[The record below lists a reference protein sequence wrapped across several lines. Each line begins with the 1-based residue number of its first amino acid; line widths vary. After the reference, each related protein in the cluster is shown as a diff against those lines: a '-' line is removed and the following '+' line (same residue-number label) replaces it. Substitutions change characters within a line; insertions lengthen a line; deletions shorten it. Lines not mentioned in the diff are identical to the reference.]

1 MPDID
6 KKDALILATD
16 ISKRMLEKAHCAIYP
31 VETLKDLPSPQFK
44 KYFNKLNGQHS
55 GSCRIT
61 DEVRKM
67 VRLAWLNLLESW
79 PMKGPFNVIFCRN
92 VMIYFDRPTQQRLI
106 NRFWELLE
114 PGGFLFVGHSEG
126 LSAINHKFRT
136 CDRRRIENRHGYRAE
151 LKQMRHVV
159 AVGDMKI
166 GRDTDLIVTHA
177 LGSCLGLVVYDPVER
192 VGGLL
197 HAMLPL
203 SKINPAKAEANPY
216 MFVDTGVPALFKA
229 LYEIGGQ
236 KSRMV
241 IKAAGCG
248 NPLGKNE
255 LFKIG
260 ERNHTILKKL
270 LWKNNILLETEDVGG
285 TASRTL
291 HFDVATG
298 QTVISSNGKKRNL

>member
-1 MPDID
+1 
-6 KKDALILATD
+6 
-16 ISKRMLEKAHCAIYP
+16 
-31 VETLKDLPSPQFK
+31 
-44 KYFNKLNGQHS
+44 
-55 GSCRIT
+55 
-61 DEVRKM
+61 
-67 VRLAWLNLLESW
+67 
-79 PMKGPFNVIFCRN
+79 
-92 VMIYFDRPTQQRLI
+92 
-106 NRFWELLE
+106 
-114 PGGFLFVGHSEG
+114 
-126 LSAINHKFRT
+126 
-136 CDRRRIENRHGYRAE
+136 
-151 LKQMRHVV
+151 MRHIV

-166 GRDTDLIVTHA
+166 GRDADLIVTHA

>member
-1 MPDID
+1 
-6 KKDALILATD
+6 
-16 ISKRMLEKAHCAIYP
+16 
-31 VETLKDLPSPQFK
+31 
-44 KYFNKLNGQHS
+44 
-55 GSCRIT
+55 
-61 DEVRKM
+61 
-67 VRLAWLNLLESW
+67 
-79 PMKGPFNVIFCRN
+79 
-92 VMIYFDRPTQQRLI
+92 
-106 NRFWELLE
+106 
-114 PGGFLFVGHSEG
+114 
-126 LSAINHKFRT
+126 
-136 CDRRRIENRHGYRAE
+136 
-151 LKQMRHVV
+151 MRHVV

-166 GRDTDLIVTHA
+166 GRDADLIVTHA

>member
-1 MPDID
+1 MNLMSVQLSEKHFHKISEIVYRSCGINLKPGKEALVRSRLMKRLRARRVDSVQGYLDYIESSDGRHELAFFIDAMTTNKTSFFREPEHFNYLRDHVLPGLECHRLRFWCAACSSGEEPYTLAIWLREHMPDID

-92 VMIYFDRPTQQRLI
+92 VMIYFDRPTQQQLI

-126 LSAINHKFRT
+126 LSAINHKFRYMRPAT
-136 CDRRRIENRHGYRAE
+136 YR
-151 LKQMRHVV
+151 K
-159 AVGDMKI
+159 
-166 GRDTDLIVTHA
+166 
-177 LGSCLGLVVYDPVER
+177 
-192 VGGLL
+192 
-197 HAMLPL
+197 
-203 SKINPAKAEANPY
+203 
-216 MFVDTGVPALFKA
+216 
-229 LYEIGGQ
+229 
-236 KSRMV
+236 
-241 IKAAGCG
+241 
-248 NPLGKNE
+248 
-255 LFKIG
+255 
-260 ERNHTILKKL
+260 
-270 LWKNNILLETEDVGG
+270 
-285 TASRTL
+285 
-291 HFDVATG
+291 
-298 QTVISSNGKKRNL
+298 